1 MSKSPFRKSSPK
13 ATYLKIGVFGDTGTG
28 KTLLALSAPK
38 VAIVDAEG
46 GTTAYERDYKFEVL
60 NSQSYKNLE
69 DAIVFL
75 EAGSH
80 DFQTIAYDPATVLY
94 EAIQE
99 ARTRF
104 RGKGKREGDAGNL
117 DFSDWGHI
125 KRIYKQL
132 LVRFVNLPM
141 NVILTFREK
150 DKWDHKDPNNPKYLG
165 KSFDGEK
172 STPYY
177 MDIWGRMEV
186 QDDGKRTLYVMKSRY
201 KGLQSRKI
209 LIPEDG
215 GFDKIYGLCVGSGKK
230 VSAPRPKTVTE
241 PATIAEESASVIKA
255 ANKVI
260 ADDKSDKNMIGD
272 DNFGDGVSTDP
283 KDIPSH
289 EYFPPAGTD
298 DELFGSDEEAK

>member
-1 MSKSPFRKSSPK
+1 MTKSPFRKSSPK

-46 GTTAYERDYKFEVL
+46 GTTAYERDYKFEVV
-60 NSQSYKNLE
+60 NSQSYKDLE
-69 DAIVFL
+69 GAIVFL
-75 EAGSH
+75 ESGKH
-80 DFQTIAYDPATVLY
+80 DFKTIAYDPATVLY

-104 RGKGKREGDAGNL
+104 RGKGKAEGDAGNL

-132 LVRFVNLPM
+132 MVRFVNLPM

-177 MDIWGRMEV
+177 MDIWGRMV
-186 QDDGKRTLYVMKSRY
+186 TLDDGKRVLKVMKSRY
-201 KGLQSRKI
+201 KGLQGEKI

-215 GFDKIYGLCVGSGKK
+215 GFDKIYSLCVGGSKK
-230 VSAPRPKTVTE
+230 ATAPRPKTKTE
-241 PATIAEESASVIKA
+241 PTAKEETAEIIAAGEKAIAE
-255 ANKVI
+255 
-260 ADDKSDKNMIGD
+260 DKSDKNMIDG
-272 DNFGDGVSTDP
+272 NFGDGTTTDP
-283 KDIPSH
+283 ADIPDAAEQEQIRQAEIKES
-289 EYFPPAGTD
+289 EG
-298 DELFGSDEEAK
+298 K